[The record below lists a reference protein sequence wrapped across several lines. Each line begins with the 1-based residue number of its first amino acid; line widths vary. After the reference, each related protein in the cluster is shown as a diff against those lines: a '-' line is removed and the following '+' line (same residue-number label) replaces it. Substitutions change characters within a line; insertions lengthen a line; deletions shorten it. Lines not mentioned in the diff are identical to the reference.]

1 MPAPFSNPQYGE
13 LTPEIRERLE
23 KFREEHADDPMG
35 NVADRVL
42 FEDDNVRI
50 WEMKLEPGEHSDLH
64 HHEHDYYLVIFSG
77 DLVAGIPPK
86 GNPVDPFVGKVPPQG
101 NTVPVPK
108 GGTEWAV
115 NVGEKTYYEI
125 LIELKKS

>member
-1 MPAPFSNPQYGE
+1 MQYSE
-13 LTPEIRERLE
+13 PRFADITPEMRERLE
-23 KFREEHADDPMG
+23 KFRTEHADDPVG

-42 FEDDNVRI
+42 FEDENVRI

-77 DLVAGIPPK
+77 DLVAGVPPV
-86 GNPVDPFVGKVPPQG
+86 GNPMDMFVGIVPPEG

-115 NVGEKTYYEI
+115 NVGEKTYHEV